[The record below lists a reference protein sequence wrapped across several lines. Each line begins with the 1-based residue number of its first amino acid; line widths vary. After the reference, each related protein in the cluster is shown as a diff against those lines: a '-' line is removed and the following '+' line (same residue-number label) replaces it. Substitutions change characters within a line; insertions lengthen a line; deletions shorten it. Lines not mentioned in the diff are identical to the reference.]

1 MEVISEAVFTA
12 NHLTDTDKQNSTG
25 KYKQTQYKS
34 EKVYNLKYSKTKLPW
49 FSCLLQ
55 HSARIGGGLILQ
67 RPEPIWVGRMLSQ
80 SYFLNLHYVSHKV
93 HTFGFDVHTPI
104 LIIFWQKKR
113 SKQSYWKI
121 NYPSISYFVTSTA
134 KIIKNGSCVSKL

>member
-1 MEVISEAVFTA
+1 MLQTNSIQIRKSIKPKIQQNKTTLVQLP
-12 NHLTDTDKQNSTG
+12 LTTLGQETRWAYSTPPRAHM
-25 KYKQTQYKS
+25 
-34 EKVYNLKYSKTKLPW
+34 V
-49 FSCLLQ
+49 
-55 HSARIGGGLILQ
+55 
-67 RPEPIWVGRMLSQ
+67 
-80 SYFLNLHYVSHKV
+80 NLHYVSHKV

-134 KIIKNGSCVSKL
+134 KIIKNGSCVS